1 MRCYALSIII
11 KFVNVS
17 EELTASVFR
26 AFPVEEDVDE
36 YLSADK
42 YWQLFVISSRS
53 ILAFK
58 RILLA
63 ELLQRSWSYFKRKLC
78 LILTVGGR
86 YTLRIIQRLSK

>member
-26 AFPVEEDVDE
+26 LFPVEKDVDE

-42 YWQLFVISSRS
+42 YLQLFIM
-53 ILAFK
+53 
-58 RILLA
+58 
-63 ELLQRSWSYFKRKLC
+63 
-78 LILTVGGR
+78 
-86 YTLRIIQRLSK
+86 